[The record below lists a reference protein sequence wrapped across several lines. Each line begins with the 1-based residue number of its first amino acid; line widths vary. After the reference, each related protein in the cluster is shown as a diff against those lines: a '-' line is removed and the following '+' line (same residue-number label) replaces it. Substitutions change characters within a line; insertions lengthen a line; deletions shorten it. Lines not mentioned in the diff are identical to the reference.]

1 MQITFTWAQLVSV
14 CVGLTAIFGVIQ
26 IGVKAWKATQEPD
39 KKQDERIT
47 SIEERLAKY
56 DQFFAQDKQRLA
68 ELEEGNRV
76 SQRALLAL
84 LAHGID
90 GNEVDGMKRAK
101 DELTEYL
108 VRR

>member
-1 MQITFTWAQLVSV
+1 MQITFTWTQLVSV
-14 CVGLTAIFGVIQ
+14 CVGLTAVFGFIQ
-26 IGVKAWKATQEPD
+26 ICVKAWQSTKEPD
-39 KKQDERIT
+39 KKQDARLT
-47 SIEERLAKY
+47 AIEERLAKY